1 MRGAAA
7 AVAMCCLIHAGLASA
22 LLGWSVGSWPGAL
35 VAAAVALVLARVLRH
50 RHAGHVTDDTSQR
63 ESVGPGPAR

>member
-7 AVAMCCLIHAGLASA
+7 AVAMCCLIHGGLASA

-35 VAAAVALVLARVLRH
+35 AAAAVALVLVRVVRH
-50 RHAGHVTDDTSQR
+50 RHGGHVTDDTSRR
-63 ESVGPGPAR
+63 ECVGPGRAR

>member
-7 AVAMCCLIHAGLASA
+7 AVALCCLIHAGVAGA

-35 VAAAVALVLARVLRH
+35 AAGAVALLLAGVLRH
-50 RHAGHVTDDTSQR
+50 RSGSGVTDETPQR
-63 ESVGPGPAR
+63 ESVGTDPA

>member
-1 MRGAAA
+1 MRGAAV

-35 VAAAVALVLARVLRH
+35 AAGALVLVRVVGR
-50 RHAGHVTDDTSQR
+50 RRGGHVMDDDSQR